1 MNGKNGK
8 NNYPN
13 TQLSYKD
20 CIMNRRSF
28 MQAKFTAQPT
38 EPLGSTASGLEK
50 FSGQFTT
57 LHAAHLLRRLTF
69 GFTKEKI
76 VEFANLGL
84 DDAITTLLNTNL
96 PPRKPTVPGTE
107 ISWLELPRDG
117 ANDPMYIRYIKAW
130 WMQSLATTSPSIL
143 EKMTVFW
150 HNHFVSESEVVND
163 SRYMYKQNVLFR
175 SNALGNISS
184 LVTAVTKD
192 PAMLRYL
199 NGNTNTNTKPNENYA
214 RELLELFTIGKGPEI
229 APGNYTH
236 YSETDVQ
243 AAARVLTGWTE
254 DGLTVTSKFNANRHD
269 SKDKQ
274 FSSCFNNTII
284 KGRSTIG
291 DNELN
296 DLMTMIFGM
305 NETALFFCR
314 KLYRYFVHY
323 EIDEATELSIIQ
335 PLAKIL
341 RDNNYTVEPVLKVLF
356 SSAHFYDS
364 SIIGGMIKNPLDFI
378 IGLVQHFPLGM
389 PWDSLG
395 AYNFYDRYRSIAA
408 GLQMEL
414 MEHPNVAG
422 WAAYYQAPNFY
433 ELWITSATLPNR
445 NGFTDQLVNGFTVSG
460 AKAGIDVLTYVK
472 SVSANPADPYQL
484 IRDIAADLFVFPLTE
499 KQVTSLVTDTLLP
512 GVPDYEWGVIWNDY
526 VKNPTT
532 TQKVNAAKSKLS
544 ALMKFM
550 FRMAEFQMM

>member
-1 MNGKNGK
+1 
-8 NNYPN
+8 
-13 TQLSYKD
+13 
-20 CIMNRRSF
+20 MNRRSF
-28 MQAKFTAQPT
+28 LKAQFSGQAETTQAAAGELT
-38 EPLGSTASGLEK
+38 K
-50 FSGQFTT
+50 FSGPFTE

-69 GFTKEKI
+69 GFPKAKI
-76 VEFANLGL
+76 AEFTALGV
-84 DDAITTLLNTNL
+84 DAAVTTLLDTKTNI
-96 PPRKPTVPGTE
+96 PKPTVPGTE
-107 ISWLELPRDG
+107 ISWLEFPRDG

-130 WMQSLATTSPSIL
+130 WTQWLATPNPSIL

-150 HNHFVSESEVVND
+150 HNHFVSESEVVYD

-175 SNALGNISS
+175 TNALGNITS

-199 NGNTNTNTKPNENYA
+199 NGSTNTNTKPNENYA

-236 YSETDVQ
+236 YSEQDVQ
-243 AAARVLTGWTE
+243 AAARVLTGWSDDEFSAT
-254 DGLTVTSKFNANRHD
+254 GKFTANRHD

-274 FSSCFNNTII
+274 FSSCFHNAVI
-284 KGRSTIG
+284 KGRTTGG
-291 DNELN
+291 DSEVQ
-296 DLMTMIFGM
+296 DLIAMIFSM
-305 NETALFFCR
+305 EETALFFCR

-323 EIDEATELSIIQ
+323 EIDAATEALVIQ
-335 PLAKIL
+335 PLAAIL
-341 RDNNYTVEPVLKVLF
+341 RANNFTVEPVLHALF
-356 SSAHFYDS
+356 TSAHFYDPLL
-364 SIIGGMIKNPLDFI
+364 IGGMIKNPLDFI

-408 GLQMEL
+408 SLQMEL

-460 AKAGIDVLTYVK
+460 AKAGIDVLSYVK

-499 KQVTSLVTDTLLP
+499 KQVSSLVTDTLLP
-512 GVPDYEWGVIWNDY
+512 GVPDYEWGVIWNEY
-526 VKNPTT
+526 VKNPTS
-532 TQKVNAAKSKLS
+532 TQKVNAVKSKLS
-544 ALMKFM
+544 ALLKFM